1 MMGQYVIT
9 FYGTHETRSAM
20 QRIRGRKN
28 TMRSKIMCV
37 SSRNLPIL
45 VIQNICTKDTST
57 NDQVTLN
64 NNFLKLVIIW
74 HSEKTGSTAGWIG
87 YSSLQGAGSVGR
99 KEGDQAIS
107 RDKAGNTNGDVGTNN
122 INEKKQFGKE
132 RSP

>member
-1 MMGQYVIT
+1 M
-9 FYGTHETRSAM
+9 
-20 QRIRGRKN
+20 
-28 TMRSKIMCV
+28 
-37 SSRNLPIL
+37 
-45 VIQNICTKDTST
+45 ST

-74 HSEKTGSTAGWIG
+74 HSERTGSTTSWIG

-122 INEKKQFGKE
+122 INEKK
-132 RSP
+132 